1 MKTSAQFAVVAVL
14 TFVTVVVAMGATAG
28 EDQRSNTQLNQ
39 IVRTLKDRGKG
50 VKSLFV
56 EVAGDV
62 IVPRGCYRRLSRGNS
77 WQGHPSLTGLHL

>member
-39 IVRTLKDRGKG
+39 IVRTLKTAERESSRF
-50 VKSLFV
+50 SLK
-56 EVAGDV
+56 
-62 IVPRGCYRRLSRGNS
+62 
-77 WQGHPSLTGLHL
+77 